1 MITISSA
8 EFQRHFGM
16 YQDKALTE
24 PVAIT
29 RNGRE
34 RLVVVSADEYRRL
47 KRRARQVMVVEAL
60 SDADLDAIAHTEMAP
75 HHQHLDSELK

>member
-8 EFQRHFGM
+8 EFQRHFGL

-34 RLVVVSADEYRRL
+34 RLVVVSSDEYRRL
-47 KRRARQVMVVEAL
+47 KRRARQVLVVEAL
-60 SDADLDAIAHTEMAP
+60 SEADLDAIARTEMAP
-75 HHQHLDSELK
+75 HHQHLDGELK

>member
-1 MITISSA
+1 MATVSSA
-8 EFQRHFGM
+8 EFQRRIGV

-34 RLVVVSADEYRRL
+34 RLVLISADEYRRL
-47 KRRARQVMVVEAL
+47 KRRAREVLPVEAL
-60 SDADLDAIAHTEMAP
+60 SDADLEAIARTEMASR
-75 HHQHLDSELK
+75 HHHLDDELT